1 MSEFFA
7 GFFDLW
13 AIVMDSP
20 ILRFMLF
27 VSIILFSV
35 STFFRMFFAFTGLDP
50 FYFFSAIFSAIS
62 RWIKKLFSP
71 LWARFLAWITVQAP
85 DQEDR

>member
-7 GFFDLW
+7 AFSDLW
-13 AIVMDSP
+13 AIVMDIP
-20 ILRFMLF
+20 ILRFMLSF
-27 VSIILFSV
+27 SIILFSV
-35 STFFRMFFAFTGLDP
+35 STFFRMFFALTDFDP
-50 FYFFSAIFSAIS
+50 FYFFSAIFSAIG
-62 RWIKKLFSP
+62 RWLKKVFFP